1 MRKDELPNLT
11 STGSIRAQTN
21 GLQHSQAVALSADSL
36 DFQCYLFAV
45 EPDGGG
51 RVDVLVELEAVED
64 GGFASRVQAYH
75 GTVVRA
81 KIGQS
86 VCQRIYRFFGDTGT
100 HVGGSQHPEVKFE
113 TLGVNVRRSSPSREA
128 SRKLESGPQ
137 MVKTLESFKV
147 LTS

>member
-11 STGSIRAQTN
+11 TTGSIRAQTN
-21 GLQHSQAVALSADSL
+21 GLQHSQAVALSAASFDL
-36 DFQCYLFAV
+36 QCYLFAV

-64 GGFASRVQAYH
+64 CGFASRVQAYH

-100 HVGGSQHPEVKFE
+100 HVGGSQHPEVNF
-113 TLGVNVRRSSPSREA
+113 
-128 SRKLESGPQ
+128 
-137 MVKTLESFKV
+137 
-147 LTS
+147 